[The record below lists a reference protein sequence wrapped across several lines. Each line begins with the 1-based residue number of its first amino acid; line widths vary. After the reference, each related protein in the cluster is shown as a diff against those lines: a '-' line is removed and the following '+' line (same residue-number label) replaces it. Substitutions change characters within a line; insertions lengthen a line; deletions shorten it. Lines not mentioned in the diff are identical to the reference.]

1 MQLQTPTPY
10 GIISLVSGG
19 RFGGKSVEA
28 ENSQSF
34 ITKLSEICRLSG
46 DLPWQTAIQQAL
58 ALFAQTAQTQNA
70 ALLLLDE
77 SCMPLYCTQHQQPE
91 SQVLCIAL
99 QKYAS
104 RWQKGLARRGFHTLI
119 IHELVTPMWLLP
131 IPPNSET
138 PRALMV
144 FTDVGDAFPQALL
157 EQGGALLTPLMHSAL
172 MQCKRESSRSKR
184 PPDSVITRQ
193 QRQRQT
199 YLESLYTLI
208 STINTATNLEDI
220 LTTGL
225 SHAMQIADMVQGKIY
240 LLDKKEQVLKL
251 SVCLGSP
258 IDGIDQKTTFMPGEG
273 GPGRALVQKWMV
285 VEHDP
290 PVAATGSAE
299 AREPQSHVNLPLIVE
314 DKAVGVMR
322 LSTLNKQALSLE
334 VTQLLVTI
342 ADQLAL
348 TLQRGQLA
356 DQMREQL
363 QIMHRLYEITTAF
376 LSQTGSHGTIFLLLR
391 ALHDNIS
398 GAIGTVF
405 YRVENGQWV
414 RSQIYAP
421 GDNLFKAHWT
431 EGPVWEG
438 ETAFLEASRQERMQI
453 LTEAR
458 RDEFPTLWEHVAAV
472 RAKQVLY
479 LPLFASRDD
488 RAGIVAVLMAEENAL
503 DENETILAW
512 AIVQQGIAAL
522 VRINLYEATQKSE
535 SLMRAILE
543 SSRDGIILVG
553 FDNGQPTIRYING
566 PTLRMLTLPGNAA
579 YWESRALTEMIEVTA
594 ANAPKLAEWL
604 TEAAGQV
611 QNVVKP
617 IKDIAGKTA
626 AAENHYVP
634 VFETASGLTLLVQRW
649 DVYAE
654 QNQSLGALF
663 LFRDVTEV
671 KALERM
677 REDLLNML
685 VHDMR
690 NPLST
695 AQHALHLLRDPQ
707 MQDVADGLIN
717 IAFTSTERLTKLV
730 ETILEI
736 SRLESGRFELQQQA
750 IILAEHVA
758 EVVKNT
764 FVSTENIS
772 VEVEVPYTLPF
783 LWVDAAALTRV
794 FENLLS
800 NARKFV
806 PKQAGRIRIA
816 AIQEGPWVQVEVY
829 NNGPYIPPEIQ
840 KLLFTKFVAG
850 QYQGRGY
857 GLGLAFCRLVVEAHG
872 GKIWIRNQPEGGV
885 SFYFTLPIWEDPDAD
900 EDWE

>member
-1 MQLQTPTPY
+1 LQLQTPTPY
-10 GIISLVSGG
+10 GIIRLVSSGL
-19 RFGGKSVEA
+19 FGGKSVEA
-28 ENSQSF
+28 QNSQSF
-34 ITKLSEICRLSG
+34 ITELSEICRLSG
-46 DLPWQTAIQQAL
+46 DLPWQTAIQQTL
-58 ALFAQTAQTQNA
+58 ALFAQTAQTQNV

-91 SQVLCIAL
+91 VQVLCIAL

-138 PRALMV
+138 PRAVMV

-157 EQGGALLTPLMHSAL
+157 EQGGALVTPLMHNAL
-172 MQCKRESSRSKR
+172 MQCERESSRIKR
-184 PPDSVITRQ
+184 PSDSVITRQ

-225 SHAMQIADMVQGKIY
+225 SQAMQIADMVQGEIY

-258 IDGIDQKTTFMPGEG
+258 LDGIDQKTTFMPGEG

-290 PVAATGSAE
+290 PVAAKDSAE
-299 AREPQSHVNLPLIVE
+299 AQEPQSHVNLPLIVE
-314 DKAVGVMR
+314 GKAVGVMR

-376 LSQTGSHGTIFLLLR
+376 LSQSSSHGTIFLLLR

-398 GAIGTVF
+398 GAIGTAF

-414 RSQIYAP
+414 RSQVYAS

-438 ETAFLEASRQERMQI
+438 EASFLEASRQERMQL

-553 FDNGQPTIRYING
+553 FDTGQPTIRYLNG
-566 PTLRMLTLPGNAA
+566 PTLRMLALPGDTTH
-579 YWESRALTEMIEVTA
+579 WESRALPEMIEAAA

-611 QNVVKP
+611 QKAV
-617 IKDIAGKTA
+617 DIENTVEETTA
-626 AAENHYVP
+626 ESRYVP

-690 NPLST
+690 NPLSA
-695 AQHALHLLRDPQ
+695 AQHALHLLQDPE
-707 MQDVADGLIN
+707 MQDVTDGLIN
-717 IAFTSTERLTKLV
+717 IAITSTERLTKLV

-750 IILAEHVA
+750 LILADHVA
-758 EVVKNT
+758 EIVKNT
-764 FVSTENIS
+764 FASADNIQI
-772 VEVEVPYTLPF
+772 EVDVPYTLPF
-783 LWVDAAALTRV
+783 LWVDASAITRV
-794 FENLLS
+794 FENLFS

-806 PKQAGRIRIA
+806 PKQAGRIRVA
-816 AIQEGPWVQVEVY
+816 AIQEGKWVQVEVY
-829 NNGPYIPPEIQ
+829 NNGPHIPPETQ

>member
-1 MQLQTPTPY
+1 M
-10 GIISLVSGG
+10 
-19 RFGGKSVEA
+19 EA

-34 ITKLSEICRLSG
+34 IAELSDICRLSG
-46 DLPWQTAIQQAL
+46 DLPWQTAVQQAL
-58 ALFAQTAQTQNA
+58 AFFAKTAGTQNA

-77 SCMPLYCTQHQQPE
+77 SRTPLYCTQYQQPE
-91 SQVLCIAL
+91 IQVLCVAL

-104 RWQKGLARRGFHTLI
+104 RWQKGLAQHGFHTLI
-119 IHELVTPMWLLP
+119 IHELITPMWLLP

-138 PRALMV
+138 PKALLV
-144 FTDVGDAFPQALL
+144 FTDVDDAFPQALL
-157 EQGGALLTPLMHSAL
+157 EQGGALLTPLVHSAL
-172 MQCKRESSRSKR
+172 LQCERDSSRIKR
-184 PPDSVITRQ
+184 QPDSVITRQ

-208 STINTATNLEDI
+208 STINTATNLDDI

-225 SHAMQIADMVQGKIY
+225 SQAMQIADMVQGKIY
-240 LLDKKEQVLKL
+240 LLDKRDQVLKL

-258 IDGIDQKTTFMPGEG
+258 ADEIKPETTFLPGEG

-290 PVAATGSAE
+290 PVATTGSSE
-299 AREPQSHVNLPLIVE
+299 VQEPQSHVNLPLIVE
-314 DKAVGVMR
+314 GKAVGVMR
-322 LSTLNKQALSLE
+322 LSTLNKQTLSLE

-356 DQMREQL
+356 DQMRDQL
-363 QIMHRLYEITTAF
+363 QIMRRLYEITTAF
-376 LSQTGSHGTIFLLLR
+376 LSQTGSHANIFLLLR
-391 ALHDNIS
+391 ALHDNIT

-405 YRVENGQWV
+405 CRIENGQWV
-414 RSQIYAP
+414 RSQIYST
-421 GDNLFKAHWT
+421 GNSLFRVHWA

-438 ETAFLEASRQERMQI
+438 EATFLETSRQEHMYV
-453 LTEAR
+453 LTEAQR
-458 RDEFPTLWEHVAAV
+458 AEFPSLWEHVAAV
-472 RAKQVLY
+472 GAKQVLY
-479 LPLFASRDD
+479 LPLFAPSDD

-503 DENETILAW
+503 DENETIMVW
-512 AIVQQGIAAL
+512 AIVQQGMAAL

-553 FDNGQPTIRYING
+553 FDTGQPTIRYING
-566 PTLRMLTLPGNAA
+566 PTLRMLALPNDTTR
-579 YWESRALTEMIEVTA
+579 WESRELTEMIAATA
-594 ANAPKLAEWL
+594 ANTPKLAEWL

-611 QNVVKP
+611 RKVVGHVE
-617 IKDIAGKTA
+617 DTEEETTT
-626 AAENHYVP
+626 AAENRNVP
-634 VFETASGLTLLVQRW
+634 VFETNSGLTLLVQRW
-649 DVYAE
+649 DVFSE
-654 QNQSLGALF
+654 QGQSLGALF

-671 KALERM
+671 KALEKM

-690 NPLST
+690 NPLSA
-695 AQHALHLLRDPQ
+695 AQHALHLLQDPE
-707 MQDVADGLIN
+707 MQDVTDGLIN
-717 IAFTSTERLTKLV
+717 IAVTSTERLTKLV

-750 IILAEHVA
+750 LILADHVA
-758 EVVKNT
+758 EIVKNT
-764 FVSTENIS
+764 FVSTEDIH
-772 VEVEVPYTLPF
+772 VDVDVPYTLPF
-783 LWVDAAALTRV
+783 LWVDAAAVTRV
-794 FENLLS
+794 FENLFS

-816 AIQEGPWVQVEVY
+816 AVPEDKWVQIEVY
-829 NNGPYIPPEIQ
+829 NNGPHIPPETQ

-885 SFYFTLPIWEDPDAD
+885 SFYFTLPAWKDPDAG

>member
-10 GIISLVSGG
+10 GIIRLVSSGL
-19 RFGGKSVEA
+19 FGGKSVEA
-28 ENSQSF
+28 QNSQSF
-34 ITKLSEICRLSG
+34 ITELSEICRLSG
-46 DLPWQTAIQQAL
+46 DLPWQTAIQQTL
-58 ALFAQTAQTQNA
+58 ALFAQTAQTQNV

-91 SQVLCIAL
+91 VQVLCIAL

-138 PRALMV
+138 PRAVMV

-157 EQGGALLTPLMHSAL
+157 EQGGALVTPLMHNAL
-172 MQCKRESSRSKR
+172 MQCERESSRIKR
-184 PPDSVITRQ
+184 PSDSVITRQ

-225 SHAMQIADMVQGKIY
+225 SQAMQIADMVQGEIY

-258 IDGIDQKTTFMPGEG
+258 LDGIDQKTTFMPGEG

-290 PVAATGSAE
+290 PVAAKDSAE
-299 AREPQSHVNLPLIVE
+299 AQEPQSHVNLPLIVE
-314 DKAVGVMR
+314 GKAVGVMR

-376 LSQTGSHGTIFLLLR
+376 LSQSSSHGTIFLLLR

-398 GAIGTVF
+398 GAIGTAF

-414 RSQIYAP
+414 RSQVYAS

-438 ETAFLEASRQERMQI
+438 EASFLEASRQERMQL

-553 FDNGQPTIRYING
+553 FDTGQPTIRYLNG
-566 PTLRMLTLPGNAA
+566 PTLRMLALPGDTTH
-579 YWESRALTEMIEVTA
+579 WESRALPEMIEAAA

-611 QNVVKP
+611 QKAV
-617 IKDIAGKTA
+617 DIENTVEETTA
-626 AAENHYVP
+626 ESRYVP

-690 NPLST
+690 NPLSA
-695 AQHALHLLRDPQ
+695 AQHALHLLQDPE
-707 MQDVADGLIN
+707 MQDVTDGLIN
-717 IAFTSTERLTKLV
+717 IAITSTERLTKLV

-750 IILAEHVA
+750 LILADHVA
-758 EVVKNT
+758 EIVKNT
-764 FVSTENIS
+764 FASADNIQI
-772 VEVEVPYTLPF
+772 EVDVPYTLPF
-783 LWVDAAALTRV
+783 LWVDASAITRV
-794 FENLLS
+794 FENLFS

-806 PKQAGRIRIA
+806 PKQAGRIRVA
-816 AIQEGPWVQVEVY
+816 AIQEGKWVQVEVY
-829 NNGPYIPPEIQ
+829 NNGPHIPPETQ

>member
-1 MQLQTPTPY
+1 M
-10 GIISLVSGG
+10 
-19 RFGGKSVEA
+19 EA

-34 ITKLSEICRLSG
+34 IAELSDICRLSG
-46 DLPWQTAIQQAL
+46 DLPWQTAVQQAL
-58 ALFAQTAQTQNA
+58 ALFATTAHTQNA

-77 SCMPLYCTQHQQPE
+77 SRTPLYCTQYQQPE
-91 SQVLCIAL
+91 IQVLCVAL

-104 RWQKGLARRGFHTLI
+104 RWQKDLTQRGLHTLI
-119 IHELVTPMWLLP
+119 IHELITPMWLLP
-131 IPPNSET
+131 IPPHSEI
-138 PRALMV
+138 PKAVMV
-144 FTDVGDAFPQALL
+144 FTDVGDTVPQDLL
-157 EQGGALLTPLMHSAL
+157 EQGGALITPLIHSAL
-172 MQCKRESSRSKR
+172 IQCERDSSRIKR

-208 STINTATNLEDI
+208 STINTVTNLDDI
-220 LTTGL
+220 LMTGL
-225 SHAMQIADMVQGKIY
+225 NQAMQIADMVQGKIY
-240 LLDKKEQVLKL
+240 LLDKRDQILKL
-251 SVCLGSP
+251 SVCLGGPS
-258 IDGIDQKTTFMPGEG
+258 DGIERQTTFLPGEG
-273 GPGRALVQKWMV
+273 GPGRALIQKWMV

-290 PVAATGSAE
+290 PLTAAGSGE
-299 AREPQSHVNLPLIVE
+299 AQEPQSHVNLPLIVE
-314 DKAVGVMR
+314 GKAVGIMR

-356 DQMREQL
+356 DQMQDQL
-363 QIMHRLYEITTAF
+363 QIMRRLYEITTAF
-376 LSQTGSHGTIFLLLR
+376 LSQTGSHSTIFLLLR
-391 ALHDNIS
+391 ALHDNIA

-405 YRVENGQWV
+405 YWIENGQWV
-414 RSQIYAP
+414 RSQVYATGNNP
-421 GDNLFKAHWT
+421 FKAHWA

-438 ETAFLEASRQERMQI
+438 EAFFLDTSRQEHMQV
-453 LTEAR
+453 LTETQRA
-458 RDEFPTLWEHVAAV
+458 EFPSLWEHVATV
-472 RAKQVLY
+472 GAKQVLY
-479 LPLFASRDD
+479 LPLFAPSDD

-503 DENETILAW
+503 DENETIMAW
-512 AIVQQGIAAL
+512 AIVQQGMAAL

-553 FDNGQPTIRYING
+553 LDTGQPTIRYVNG
-566 PTLRMLTLPGNAA
+566 PALRMLTLPGDTTR
-579 YWESRALTEMIEVTA
+579 WESHALSEVIDA
-594 ANAPKLAEWL
+594 ATINAPKLAEWL
-604 TEAAGQV
+604 TEAAGQEQKIV
-611 QNVVKP
+611 GYT
-617 IKDIAGKTA
+617 KDNEEETTT
-626 AAENHYVP
+626 AAENRHTP
-634 VFETASGLTLLVQRW
+634 VFETTSGLTLLVQRW
-649 DVYAE
+649 DVYSE

-690 NPLST
+690 NPLSA
-695 AQHALHLLRDPQ
+695 AQHALHLLQDPE
-707 MQDVADGLIN
+707 MQDVTDGLIN
-717 IAFTSTERLTKLV
+717 IAITSTERLTKLV

-750 IILAEHVA
+750 LILADHVA
-758 EVVKNT
+758 EIVKNT
-764 FVSTENIS
+764 FVSSESIAID
-772 VEVEVPYTLPF
+772 VDIPYTLPF
-783 LWVDAAALTRV
+783 LWVDAAAVTRV
-794 FENLLS
+794 FENLFS
-800 NARKFV
+800 NARKFI
-806 PKQAGRIRIA
+806 PKQGGRIRIA
-816 AIQEGPWVQVEVY
+816 AVLEGKWVQIEVY
-829 NNGPYIPPEIQ
+829 NNGPHIPPETQ

-885 SFYFTLPIWEDPDAD
+885 SFYFTLPTWEDPDAT

>member
-1 MQLQTPTPY
+1 M
-10 GIISLVSGG
+10 
-19 RFGGKSVEA
+19 EA
-28 ENSQSF
+28 QNSQSF
-34 ITKLSEICRLSG
+34 ITELSEICRLSG
-46 DLPWQTAIQQAL
+46 DLPWQTAIQQTL
-58 ALFAQTAQTQNA
+58 ALFAQTAQTQNV

-91 SQVLCIAL
+91 VQVLCIAL

-138 PRALMV
+138 PRAVMV

-157 EQGGALLTPLMHSAL
+157 EQGGALVTPLMHNAL
-172 MQCKRESSRSKR
+172 MQCERESSRIKR
-184 PPDSVITRQ
+184 PSDSVITRQ

-225 SHAMQIADMVQGKIY
+225 SQAMQIADMVQGEIY

-258 IDGIDQKTTFMPGEG
+258 LDGIDQKTTFMPGEG

-290 PVAATGSAE
+290 PVAAKDSAE
-299 AREPQSHVNLPLIVE
+299 AQEPQSHVNLPLIVE
-314 DKAVGVMR
+314 GKAVGVMR

-376 LSQTGSHGTIFLLLR
+376 LSQSSSHGTIFLLLR

-398 GAIGTVF
+398 GAIGTAF

-414 RSQIYAP
+414 RSQVYAS

-438 ETAFLEASRQERMQI
+438 EASFLEASRQERMQL

-553 FDNGQPTIRYING
+553 FDTGQPTIRYLNG
-566 PTLRMLTLPGNAA
+566 PTLRMLALPGDTTH
-579 YWESRALTEMIEVTA
+579 WESRALPEMIEAAA

-611 QNVVKP
+611 QKAV
-617 IKDIAGKTA
+617 DIENTVEETTA
-626 AAENHYVP
+626 ESRYVP

-690 NPLST
+690 NPLSA
-695 AQHALHLLRDPQ
+695 AQHALHLLQDPE
-707 MQDVADGLIN
+707 MQDVTDGLIN
-717 IAFTSTERLTKLV
+717 IAITSTERLTKLV

-750 IILAEHVA
+750 LILADHVA
-758 EVVKNT
+758 EIVKNT
-764 FVSTENIS
+764 FASADNIQI
-772 VEVEVPYTLPF
+772 EVDVPYTLPF
-783 LWVDAAALTRV
+783 LWVDASAITRV
-794 FENLLS
+794 FENLFS

-806 PKQAGRIRIA
+806 PKQAGRIRVA
-816 AIQEGPWVQVEVY
+816 AIQEGKWVQVEVY
-829 NNGPYIPPEIQ
+829 NNGPHIPPETQ